1 MKELNT
7 PWVHWN
13 SMKFNFSQT
22 LPPDSPLRTE
32 SLLNLSNSPGG
43 FDFLAGAERLELIV
57 KKAADKW

>member
-1 MKELNT
+1 MKELST

-32 SLLNLSNSPGG
+32 PLLNPSNNLNS